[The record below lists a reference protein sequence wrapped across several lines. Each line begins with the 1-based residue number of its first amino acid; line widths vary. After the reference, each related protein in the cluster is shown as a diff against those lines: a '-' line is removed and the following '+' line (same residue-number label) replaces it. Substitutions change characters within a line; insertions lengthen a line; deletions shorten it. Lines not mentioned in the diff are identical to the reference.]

1 MASISSS
8 SLTGDDQLLQNN
20 DDDDDDDL
28 FLRSAVVTQLQP
40 ETGETIELTR
50 LGPAEYFGEISLLLD
65 QPRAA
70 TVRALQET
78 KCVKLDRARC
88 DNQSAGRKI
97 FQIILYF

>member
-1 MASISSS
+1 M
-8 SLTGDDQLLQNN
+8 
-20 DDDDDDDL
+20 
-28 FLRSAVVTQLQP
+28 VTQLQP

-78 KCVKLDRARC
+78 KCVKLDRAR
-88 DNQSAGRKI
+88 
-97 FQIILYF
+97 